1 MTLKI
6 SKKLRIARIRNQFFL
21 TFIPF
26 KTIVSCF
33 SDGVSILSDRQK
45 GLTFLF
51 INAFLWGIHGP
62 AGRYLALKGVDMSFV
77 AGTRLLIG
85 AATFAVFL
93 AFRRGFSFSLKG
105 HVRDVIMVSIVGLF
119 FNTLFYH
126 LSLKWIPGTLVMVL
140 ENLSPVFVMLF
151 AWVLASR
158 KPEKR
163 HIYALILSFTG
174 IALIIAG
181 KSEFSIDGTDTLPG
195 IIFGIGAGITLAF
208 YYFFSGELVEKT
220 KDDPDK
226 MISLLMIIFLIAAF
240 FMLPFVFSATNLP
253 GNSTEWFWL
262 IEMGIFQSGIAYI
275 LLNYAL
281 RYVNSSTAS
290 IFFLFTIF
298 FTTINEIIFLDLS
311 LNIYLIVGSLLI
323 IAAARKVSS

>member
-1 MTLKI
+1 MSNTK
-6 SKKLRIARIRNQFFL
+6 
-21 TFIPF
+21 
-26 KTIVSCF
+26 
-33 SDGVSILSDRQK
+33 K

-62 AGRYLALKGVDMSFV
+62 AGRYLALKGVDMYFV
-77 AGTRLLIG
+77 AGMRLLIG

-119 FNTLFYH
+119 LNTLFYH

-140 ENLSPVFVMLF
+140 ENLSPVFVILF
-151 AWVLASR
+151 AWALSSK
-158 KPEKR
+158 KPEKK
-163 HIYALILSFTG
+163 HILSLLLSFAG

-181 KSEFSIDGTDTLPG
+181 KGEFSIDGSDTLPG

-226 MISLLMIIFLIAAF
+226 MISLLMIIFMIAAF
-240 FMLPFVFSATNLP
+240 FMLPFVFSAENLP
-253 GNSTEWFWL
+253 TNPTEWFWL
-262 IEMGIFQSGIAYI
+262 FEMGVFQSGLAYI
-275 LLNYAL
+275 FLNYAL
-281 RYVNSSTAS
+281 RYVSASTAS
-290 IFFLFTIF
+290 IFFLFTIL
-298 FTTINEIIFLDLS
+298 FTTINELLFLDLN
-311 LNIYLIVGSLLI
+311 LNIYLIAGSLLI